1 MRLYPS
7 MMIET
12 RPARAAAA
20 ALSLLFWCA
29 APSGASAQAQQPEPE
44 PEAQPQPPTPPRG
57 AGRGNRT
64 GRPTA
69 TPRTGPGIVPPPAT
83 SRGQRATPD
92 QRPGQRTPP
101 TAGARGGARAQNQ
114 PGQNPA
120 GSGAAPGT
128 QTTPAQPGTPT
139 TPRAGRSG
147 ASTGR
152 GSSAT
157 PGNVGRKQDSGGAVP
172 EGETLN
178 DDSLYA
184 CDKAK
189 GRFKVNLAPDVELK
203 DLVTWAFSFTC
214 KNFIY
219 SSAIGTRAAKVTI
232 KSPESM
238 TARQA
243 WSVFLVALQS
253 MGLTVVPKGNVLE
266 IVEYAQA
273 KSAPLP
279 IYTRGRPANND
290 QMVRAV
296 LRPEHLPIDDVA
308 AILTEIKSK
317 DGAVKGIPKA
327 GVVVVTDF
335 GSHISKMSSLMLA
348 VNTPVLGEKL
358 YMLRVKY
365 ADASEMA
372 QTLQEI
378 LGSKDVVAPGGG
390 GGQVPPRPSPRRPTR
405 GQPNV
410 PEQQQAEG
418 PTSIGETE
426 VESAVPSKVLADER
440 TNALILLASEPAYLR
455 VRALVNRL
463 DVSVDVE
470 GAGRIHVYPLEHA
483 DAEETATT
491 LTAVISGIQQ
501 APTGGGAGGRGGRGD
516 RQGGR
521 QAQQEQQAQRPVSTA
536 DSAAAFEGLVRVT
549 HDKPTNS
556 LVVVASVKD
565 FLALREVLRKLD
577 VPRPQV
583 YIEASIVEIGID
595 NSRDLGAS
603 WHGGAEVNDGDLVIG
618 GVQHSNLSSLNV
630 ASVASATGLIGG
642 ALGSLLP
649 GAEELLGTSIPS
661 YGILFQALANTS
673 NLDVLSSPH
682 ILTTD
687 NEEAEISVG
696 QNIPYQSALVGLPG
710 GNTGGATGSFFP
722 TQSIQRQDVELNLKI
737 TPQINA
743 SGEVKLKIDLTIN
756 DIASQDFAGLGPSWS
771 KKTLKDV
778 VVVRDQQAV
787 VLGGLISDKI
797 TNSESKVP
805 LLGDIP
811 ILGYLFKFS
820 QKRKEKRN
828 LLIVLTPYI
837 VHNHTDLE
845 RIVERR
851 VREQREFMRTF
862 STFREITYRP
872 QLDYGRKRGLISE
885 INRLVIEQERNARVL
900 EELEQKDVG
909 FPDGPVEYLDAKP
922 ASEEPP
928 AGPEGDGTERKEGD
942 VESTD
947 TSANA
952 QGDEEPVVEET
963 IGADG
968 EPKIVVAPAPSKK
981 PKKKR
986 GKKRGKRAGVKAVG
1000 TAAVGAKTPKT
1011 PKPPKA
1017 STVGAKAA
1025 AKAPAGAG
1033 GAGGAVAPDA
1043 VKAPAKVK

>member
-7 MMIET
+7 MTIET

-20 ALSLLFWCA
+20 ALSLLVWCA
-29 APSGASAQAQQPEPE
+29 APSSASAQGQPEPP
-44 PEAQPQPPTPPRG
+44 PEAQPEPQPEAQPEPQAPPRG

-64 GRPTA
+64 TRPTA

-92 QRPGQRTPP
+92 QRPGSRTPP

-114 PGQNPA
+114 GQNPPGA
-120 GSGAAPGT
+120 GAAPGT
-128 QTTPAQPGTPT
+128 STTPTTPT

-157 PGNVGRKQDSGGAVP
+157 PGNVGRNQNATGTAVP

-178 DDSLYA
+178 DDTLYA

-348 VNTPVLGEKL
+348 VDTPVLGEKL

-378 LGSKDVVAPGGG
+378 LGSKDVAAPGGG
-390 GGQVPPRPSPRRPTR
+390 PATPRPSPRRPTR

-410 PEQQQAEG
+410 PEQQQVAG
-418 PTSIGETE
+418 PTSIGEVE

-455 VRALVNRL
+455 VKALVNRL

-501 APTGGGAGGRGGRGD
+501 APTPGGGRARPGAGRP
-516 RQGGR
+516 
-521 QAQQEQQAQRPVSTA
+521 APQEQAQRPVAAS
-536 DSAAAFEGLVRVT
+536 DSAAAFEGQVRVT

-577 VPRPQV
+577 VARPQV

-595 NSRDLGAS
+595 NSRDLGAA
-603 WHGGAEVNDGDLVIG
+603 WHAGAEVNDGDLIIG

-630 ASVASATGLIGG
+630 ASIASATGLIGG

-787 VLGGLISDKI
+787 VLGGLISDKV

-811 ILGYLFKFS
+811 ILGYLFKFT

-862 STFREITYRP
+862 STFREISYRP
-872 QLDYGRKRGLISE
+872 EVDYGRKRGLISE
-885 INRLVIEQERNARVL
+885 INRLVIEQERNARLL

-909 FPDGPVEYLDAKP
+909 FPDGPVEYLDARP
-922 ASEEPP
+922 TSEEPP
-928 AGPEGDGTERKEGD
+928 AGPEGDGTERKEGAD
-942 VESTD
+942 VDSID
-947 TSANA
+947 TSARA
-952 QGDEEPVVEET
+952 QGDEEPAVEET
-963 IGADG
+963 MGADG
-968 EPKIVVAPAPSKK
+968 EPKIVVAPAPAKK
-981 PKKKR
+981 AKKKK
-986 GKKRGKRAGVKAVG
+986 GKKSRGKRAGT
-1000 TAAVGAKTPKT
+1000 TAAARAKAP
-1011 PKPPKA
+1011 A
-1017 STVGAKAA
+1017 VGAKAA
-1025 AKAPAGAG
+1025 AARPPAQTG
-1033 GAGGAVAPDA
+1033 GAGAPDA
-1043 VKAPAKVK
+1043 VKAPAKEK